1 MSAWTDR
8 ILREFPTELARFW
21 IACDPD
27 DVLLDE
33 AVLHSLRERGFE
45 VLPFDDPVVFR
56 VEFEERYRDA
66 WDRGEAGPE
75 KALVLQLRGT
85 DVNVLPWDYIRQA
98 RTVSLSLADLFPRL
112 SYSVVRQIASEHHEA
127 MFQAQDRHAPQP
139 LGEAATKD
147 FILTRV
153 FRISPY
159 MLGGPEDFWRE
170 LLRLHYRGSSL
181 PRVLADH
188 VAQLL
193 KDTAIGGL
201 PVADL
206 LSSMSFTLR
215 VLQDAWR
222 RFLLQQGIDA
232 GSGPDAEAVESIAI
246 TVPFE
251 HPDVR
256 AIVGTLFLDGGLR
269 PVGVG
274 RPPAGVPEW
283 VRVGLVE
290 DPHTQADLVGQGA
303 RRLATNLPSTG
314 SSHRDWA
321 DFARRLGELIFR
333 FHSLNVDAAKP
344 LEQQVSQLQRDADDR
359 LRLWVTTHFA
369 DLPSLPAARGPVM
382 VHHVPRYLALRRAAG
397 EVRVALVVFDGLAM
411 DQWLQVR
418 DHLAAR
424 VRGFAADDGACF
436 AWLPT
441 LTSVSR
447 QALFSG
453 LRPREFPTSI
463 DTTAQEPQLW
473 ARFWQENGLRS
484 SEVCYAKGL
493 KRTEQL
499 ADLAVAISKPGMKV
513 AGIVVDMVDELVH
526 GAMLGKRGISGQIA
540 AWCDTGF
547 AEGLVRLLAGHGY
560 QVYLTADHGN
570 VEAEGIG
577 RLSQGV
583 VSEVKGERV
592 RTYRSDALAA
602 SVPSELDTFR
612 LGVPGLPPEVL
623 PVYAGTRK
631 AFVPRGERIVAHGG
645 PSVEELIVPFVRVQV
660 ADADQ

>member
-8 ILREFPTELARFW
+8 ILREFPPELARFW
-21 IACDPD
+21 VACDPD

-33 AVLHSLRERGFE
+33 GVLHSLRERGFE
-45 VLPFDDPVVFR
+45 VLPFNDPVVFR
-56 VEFEERYRDA
+56 AEYEERYRRV
-66 WDRGEAGPE
+66 WDSGGAGSE
-75 KALVLQLRGT
+75 KALVLQLHGT
-85 DVNVLPWDYIRQA
+85 DLNTLPWDYIRQA
-98 RTVSLSLADLFPRL
+98 RTVSLGLADLFPRL
-112 SYSVVRQIASEHHEA
+112 SYGVVKQIPSEHHEA
-127 MFQAQDRHAPQP
+127 MFQAQDRHAPQQ
-139 LGEAATKD
+139 LGDAATKD
-147 FILTRV
+147 FILTYV

-159 MLGGPEDFWRE
+159 VLDRPEDFWRE
-170 LLRLHYRGSSL
+170 LLRLHHRGASL
-181 PRVLADH
+181 PSVLADH
-188 VAQLL
+188 VAMLL
-193 KDTAIGGL
+193 KDTAVGDL
-201 PVADL
+201 PVAKL
-206 LSSMSFTLR
+206 LSSRGFALR
-215 VLQDAWR
+215 VLQEAWH
-222 RFLLQQGIDA
+222 RFLLQLGIEA
-232 GSGPDAEAVESIAI
+232 SGGVDPETVESIAI
-246 TVPFE
+246 AVPFE

-256 AIVGTLFLDGGLR
+256 AIVDTLFLDGGLR
-269 PVGVG
+269 PVSVV
-274 RPPAGVPEW
+274 RPQASVPEW

-290 DPHTQADLVGQGA
+290 DPHTQTDFVRQGV
-303 RRLATNLPSTG
+303 RRLAANLPKVE
-314 SSHRDWA
+314 SSHRDWT
-321 DFARRLGELIFR
+321 DFARRLAELIFR
-333 FHSLNVDAAKP
+333 FHSLAADAAEP
-344 LEQQVSQLQRDADDR
+344 LVQQVGQLQRDADER
-359 LRLWVTTHFA
+359 LRLWLMTHFA

-397 EVRVALVVFDGLAM
+397 EARVALVVFDGLAM

-424 VRGFAADDGACF
+424 IRGFEADEGACF

-441 LTSVSR
+441 LTSISR

-453 LRPREFPTSI
+453 LRPREFATSI

-473 ARFWQENGLRS
+473 ARFWLENGLRS

-499 ADLAVAISKPGMKV
+499 ADLALSISKPGMKV

-547 AEGLVRLLAGHGY
+547 VEGLVRLLAGHGY

-602 SVPSELDTFR
+602 SVPSELDTFS
-612 LGVPGLPPEVL
+612 LGVAGLPPEVL

-645 PSVEELIVPFVRVQV
+645 PSVEELIVPFARVQV
-660 ADADQ
+660 ADTAK